1 LRKGGWIIVAPLI
14 APVALVS
21 LLAGLVTGG
30 SLRALNRVRVR
41 AWWVAVAAWGL
52 LVAAQQHPAWAGAAN
67 VLAYAGLLGVVWVNR
82 HLPGARVMF
91 LGVLLNALVIA
102 ANGGRMPVSPA
113 ALAAARAP
121 DSVIAALA
129 AGQRPFHFLAGQGA
143 RLMWL
148 ADVIPI
154 PRCAHVLGGVY
165 SVGDFLLAL
174 GFGMAVFF
182 AVRGA
187 GRESVHTQHG
197 RVRAEPA

>member
-1 LRKGGWIIVAPLI
+1 MAPLI

-41 AWWVAVAAWGL
+41 AWWVAVVIWTL
-52 LVAAQQHPAWAGAAN
+52 LVTAKQYPKWAGVVNVAAY
-67 VLAYAGLLGVVWVNR
+67 VGLLGLIWANR
-82 HLPGARVMF
+82 HLPGTKVMF
-91 LGVLLNALVIA
+91 LGTLLNALAIA
-102 ANGGRMPVSPA
+102 ANGGRMPVSQA
-113 ALAAARAP
+113 ALVAARAP

-129 AGQRPFHFLAGQGA
+129 AGQRPFHFLAGPGA

-148 ADVIPI
+148 ADIIPI
-154 PRCAHVLGGVY
+154 PRCLHVLGGVY

-174 GFGMAVFF
+174 GFGAAVFF
-182 AVRGA
+182 ATREA
-187 GRESVHTQHG
+187 GCESAHTRHG